1 MSQPTRTPEAL
12 VAALTDYLT
21 GYGRHRPESLK
32 ALMAYAHWQQAAQ
45 RELERRATEILTAL
59 DNETLTAIA
68 EGQICV
74 EHVARDALK
83 RLEADR

>member
-21 GYGRHRPESLK
+21 GYGRHRPDDLEN
-32 ALMAYAHWQQAAQ
+32 LMAYAHWQQAAQ
-45 RELERRATEILTAL
+45 RELERRATEVITAL
-59 DNETLTAIA
+59 DSETLTAIA
-68 EGQICV
+68 QGKICV

-83 RLEADR
+83 RLETDR